1 MVNNSLT
8 AVYVIRGLSDWDYL
22 QFIHDQLVLVLLDL
36 LVQSLIEIAVKAR
49 THTRTH
55 THTHTHTQTHTQRT
69 TYGHDLIGM
78 KSRVHIFDYD
88 TVF

>member
-36 LVQSLIEIAVKAR
+36 LVQSLIEMAVRVR
-49 THTRTH
+49 TQTQTH
-55 THTHTHTQTHTQRT
+55 THTHTHPEK
-69 TYGHDLIGM
+69 LLM
-78 KSRVHIFDYD
+78 P
-88 TVF
+88 